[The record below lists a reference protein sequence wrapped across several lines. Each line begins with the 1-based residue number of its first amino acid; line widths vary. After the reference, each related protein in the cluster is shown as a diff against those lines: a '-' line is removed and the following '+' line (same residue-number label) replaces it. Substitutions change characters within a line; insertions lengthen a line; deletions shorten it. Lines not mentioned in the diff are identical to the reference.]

1 MLTLINRFDAN
12 PACDARHWPQN
23 WHGVPRFIVV
33 ARNDVD
39 ICIRACMHTR
49 IRACMHTCVYI
60 SLFFSLRASV
70 YLYIC
75 MIRTE
80 SLVIPVFPEGIEI
93 STHEQ
98 NSILCVESQV
108 EKMT

>member
-1 MLTLINRFDAN
+1 MVLTFASERVCTLESERV
-12 PACDARHWPQN
+12 CTH
-23 WHGVPRFIVV
+23 
-33 ARNDVD
+33 
-39 ICIRACMHTR
+39 
-49 IRACMHTCVYI
+49 VYI
-60 SLFFSLRASV
+60 YLFFSLRASV